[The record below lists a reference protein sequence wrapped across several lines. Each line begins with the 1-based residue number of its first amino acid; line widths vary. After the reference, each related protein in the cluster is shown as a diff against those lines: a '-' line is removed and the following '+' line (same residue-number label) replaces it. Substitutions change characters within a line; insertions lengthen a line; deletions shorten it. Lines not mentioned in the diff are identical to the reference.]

1 MKYAILL
8 VIVSVLGIFSL
19 QASEEDNYGLK
30 VVELAEKGTAHGSPE
45 LVKYLKSLTKEQL
58 LTALR
63 QYSKV
68 VEAQT
73 PTEAEWAPVISMCIM
88 VCYAEPLKRSDLSDE
103 EFRKMRRGTKRRLE
117 DGLVPARFTNETFE
131 KVIAGIADRK
141 EGTYFRYTLLD
152 IFSTKEFFPVL
163 SKPQKERFL
172 DTCLTVL
179 NDRKSPD
186 MVRSKCIDVM
196 SKRIFQ
202 REYSH
207 IIHEDDV
214 VKELQRT
221 SEEELR
227 NLVSLINSGE
237 IKLTTKTIELLAP
250 WRRRIQDLRKKLADL
265 QEDEREPKSLKK
277 EAKGQLYWLDRLPL
291 INAKDPA
298 PKPLKN

>member
-1 MKYAILL
+1 MKYTILL
-8 VIVSVLGIFSL
+8 IIVSVLGSFSL
-19 QASEEDNYGLK
+19 QASEKNNYGSKIL
-30 VVELAEKGTAHGSPE
+30 ELAKKGTAQGNPE

-63 QYSKV
+63 QYCKAM
-68 VEAQT
+68 EGKT
-73 PTEAEWAPVISMCIM
+73 PTEMEWAEVTSMRIL

-103 EFRKMRRGTKRRLE
+103 EFRKMRRGKKRRLE
-117 DGLVPARFTNETFE
+117 DGLVPARFTNEAFE

-207 IIHEDDV
+207 IIHVDDV

-237 IKLTTKTIELLAP
+237 IKLTTKTIEQLAP
-250 WRRRIQDLRKKLADL
+250 WRRRIQDLRKKLVDL
-265 QEDEREPKSLKK
+265 QEDEQEPKSLKM
-277 EAKGQLYWLDRLPL
+277 EAKRQLYWLDRLPL
-291 INAKDPA
+291 IKVKEPDSKP
-298 PKPLKN
+298 PKR